1 MESPR
6 KRAFFRLDFFELSDS
21 DSSSASGQYSQGRGG
36 GLHAGQY
43 SQGRRGEIHAGQ
55 YSQEAQKANDNYNTK
70 SLHTIRP
77 SPMVKRLSK
86 NKTEDTYI
94 TSQILVWPSPMG
106 ESQRSITSVT
116 SITSITYSIMT
127 RAKTV
132 EPISRGRKGRGA

>member
-1 MESPR
+1 ME
-6 KRAFFRLDFFELSDS
+6 RARESGLFFRLDFFELSES
-21 DSSSASGQYSQGRGG
+21 DSCFAGQYSQGRGG

-132 EPISRGRKGRGA
+132 EPISRGIKGRGA